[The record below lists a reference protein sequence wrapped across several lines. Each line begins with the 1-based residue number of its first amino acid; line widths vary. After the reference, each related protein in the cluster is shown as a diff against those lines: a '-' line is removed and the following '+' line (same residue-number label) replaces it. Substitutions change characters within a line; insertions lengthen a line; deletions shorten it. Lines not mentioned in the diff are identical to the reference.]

1 MLYAQ
6 TAWHPEN
13 KIEKRDTNT
22 KLNIWMHFLLLPV
35 LPIRKSVL
43 HCTINGPQQCFPHES
58 NALIL
63 HTTGSKIIKYFMYGC
78 CFTSLFQYTT
88 ITIKLLSHNEYL
100 STVWYDFHKKYKN
113 KSCGLKHSS
122 MYKSFSVY
130 PLHLQYCIHVSLK
143 LGDTCRNK

>member
-1 MLYAQ
+1 VKANQKQCY
-6 TAWHPEN
+6 
-13 KIEKRDTNT
+13 KRVPLTHVIRTDSMASRKQNRVERY
-22 KLNIWMHFLLLPV
+22 KHKAKYLDALLLLPV

-63 HTTGSKIIKYFMYGC
+63 HTTGSKIIKYYMFGC

-130 PLHLQYCIHVSLK
+130 PLHLQ
-143 LGDTCRNK
+143 